1 MLCPNLPCSSPFL
14 LGRLSGRCL
23 NEKPRPVCAGG
34 VLESCVVP
42 ALALSKL
49 AAKSST
55 LRVGLGL
62 NATGDIA
69 LTHAQLPEDRA
80 LIRGHIRAGAA
91 RLRVLGANAGQL
103 VKVRHFDAQCRR

>member
-1 MLCPNLPCSSPFL
+1 
-14 LGRLSGRCL
+14 
-23 NEKPRPVCAGG
+23 
-34 VLESCVVP
+34 
-42 ALALSKL
+42 LSKL

-91 RLRVLGANAGQL
+91 GSASSALML
-103 VKVRHFDAQCRR
+103 VNWSKCFPSAR